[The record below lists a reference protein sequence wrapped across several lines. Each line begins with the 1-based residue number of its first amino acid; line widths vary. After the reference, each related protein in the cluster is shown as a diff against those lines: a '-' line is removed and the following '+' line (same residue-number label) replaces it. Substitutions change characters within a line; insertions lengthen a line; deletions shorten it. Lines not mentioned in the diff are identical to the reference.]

1 MNKERFID
9 LVKSNQEPLRR
20 FLITLC
26 CGNREEAEDIAQD
39 TLIKAYLSSPTY
51 EERYKFSTWLF
62 KIAYNTYLDRGKRAG
77 SRLHFDV
84 IGENGWIPEAS
95 VEEEIFKYQSLY
107 HALEQISERE
117 RTAILLHY
125 IGGYSVKES
134 AEIMNCSS
142 GALKLLLMRGRNKLK
157 ELLDLE

>member
-1 MNKERFID
+1 MKTERFIE

-39 TLIKAYLSSPTY
+39 ALVKAYLSSPSF

-77 SRLHFDV
+77 SNVYFSV
-84 IGENGWIPEAS
+84 IGKDGWIPESS
-95 VEEEIFKYQSLY
+95 VEEDSFRYQSLY
-107 HALEQISERE
+107 QALDRISERE

-142 GALKLLLMRGRNKLK
+142 GAVKLLLMRGRNKLK
-157 ELLDLE
+157 EKLDLE

>member
-1 MNKERFID
+1 MNTERFIE
-9 LVKSNQEPLRR
+9 LIKSNQEPLRR

-39 TLIKAYLSSPTY
+39 SLVKAYLSFPSF

-77 SRLHFDV
+77 SNAHFAV
-84 IGENGWIPEAS
+84 IGEDGWIPEVS
-95 VEEEIFKYQSLY
+95 VEEDNFKYQGLY
-107 HALEQISERE
+107 QALEQISERE

-125 IGGYSVKES
+125 IGGYSVKE
-134 AEIMNCSS
+134 AAGIMSCSS

-157 ELLDLE
+157 EILDLE

>member
-1 MNKERFID
+1 MNSERFIE
-9 LVKSNQEPLRR
+9 LVKIHQEPLRR

-39 TLIKAYLSSPTY
+39 TLVKAYLSSPVF

-77 SRLHFDV
+77 SNVHFTV
-84 IGENGWIPEAS
+84 IGEGGWIPEAS
-95 VEEEIFKYQSLY
+95 VEEDSFKYQSLY
-107 HALEQISERE
+107 HALKQISERE

-134 AEIMNCSS
+134 AAIMNCSS
-142 GALKLLLMRGRNKLK
+142 GALKLLLLRGRNKLK

>member
-1 MNKERFID
+1 MNRERFIE
-9 LVKSNQEPLRR
+9 LIKSNQEPLRR

-26 CGNREEAEDIAQD
+26 CGDRAEAEDIAQD
-39 TLIKAYLSSPTY
+39 TFVKAYLSSPTF
-51 EERYKFSTWLF
+51 EERFKFSTWLF
-62 KIAYNTYLDRGKRAG
+62 KIAYNTYLDRGKRSGANVQ
-77 SRLHFDV
+77 FID
-84 IGENGWIPEAS
+84 IGDAGWIAAAT
-95 VEEEIFKYQSLY
+95 VEEDNFKYQSLY
-107 HALEQISERE
+107 QALEKISGRE

-134 AEIMNCSS
+134 ATIMNCSS

>member
-9 LVKSNQEPLRR
+9 LVKSSQEPLRR

-39 TLIKAYLSSPTY
+39 TLIKAYLSSPTF

-77 SRLHFDV
+77 SRVHFDV

-95 VEEEIFKYQSLY
+95 VEEDIFRYQSLY
-107 HALEQISERE
+107 RALEQISERE

-142 GALKLLLMRGRNKLK
+142 GALKLLLMRGRNRLK
-157 ELLDLE
+157 ELMDLE

>member
-1 MNKERFID
+1 MNTERFIE
-9 LVKSNQEPLRR
+9 LVRSNQEPLRR

-39 TLIKAYLSSPTY
+39 TFVKAYLSSPTF

-77 SRLHFDV
+77 SNVHFTV
-84 IGENGWIPEAS
+84 IGEDGWIPEAS
-95 VEEEIFKYQSLY
+95 VEDDNFKYQGLY
-107 HALEQISERE
+107 QALNKISERE

-134 AEIMNCSS
+134 ANIMGCSP

>member
-1 MNKERFID
+1 MKSERFIE

>member
-1 MNKERFID
+1 MNSERFIE
-9 LVKSNQEPLRR
+9 LVKINQEPLRR

-39 TLIKAYLSSPTY
+39 ALIKAYLSSPTF

-77 SRLHFDV
+77 SNVHFTV
-84 IGENGWIPEAS
+84 IGEDGWVPETS
-95 VEEEIFKYQSLY
+95 VEEDRFKYQNLY
-107 HALEQISERE
+107 NALEQISERE

-134 AEIMNCSS
+134 AVIMNCSS

>member
-1 MNKERFID
+1 MNTERFIE
-9 LVKSNQEPLRR
+9 LVRSNQEPLRR

-39 TLIKAYLSSPTY
+39 TFVKAYLSSPTF

-62 KIAYNTYLDRGKRAG
+62 KIAYNTYLDRGKRSG
-77 SRLHFDV
+77 SKVHFSV
-84 IGENGWIPEAS
+84 IGEDGWIPEAS
-95 VEEEIFKYQSLY
+95 VEDDNFKYQGLY
-107 HALEQISERE
+107 QALNKISERE

-134 AEIMNCSS
+134 ANIMGCSP